1 MAFKLDKTSL
11 RQWLIRWMVKLGRV
25 KSVTMSAEEINTL
38 LGENLPETFAIPV
51 PGAKGEAIIQSAK
64 VSMPPL
70 ADHFVIH
77 LFCALNI
84 DSMANPI
91 YRAHVDIEG
100 VAWPGYTP
108 ENKQIFLTNI
118 QVKRMTLVQD
128 EYSLLKDTRHL
139 MNSLV
144 PEPIRSV
151 FGVTVKTTLN
161 VLSRGIYKDA
171 KQYLSL
177 YMLNNK
183 QKILDYHKP
192 DLEKVVK
199 QLSDDAEL
207 NYYLDENDFEER
219 LFAEFGKAVLVKN
232 GELQFIFRH

>member
-1 MAFKLDKTSL
+1 MALNLDKTSI

-25 KSVTMSAEEINTL
+25 KSVTMSADEINAL
-38 LGENLPETFAIPV
+38 LGENLPETFNIPV
-51 PGAKGEAIIQSAK
+51 PGAKGEVIVQTAK
-64 VSMPPL
+64 ISMPPL

-84 DSMANPI
+84 DSVANPI

-100 VAWPGYTP
+100 VAWPAYNR
-108 ENKQIFLTNI
+108 ENKQIFLTDI
-118 QVKRMTLVQD
+118 KVGKMTLIQD
-128 EYSLLKDTRHL
+128 EYSLLKDTRQL

-199 QLSDDAEL
+199 RLSDDAEL
-207 NYYLDENDFEER
+207 NYYLDEHNFEEQ
-219 LFAEFGKAVLVKN
+219 LFAEFGKAVIVKN